1 MDAGVNYP
9 WFSYGWDFGPAP
21 PGWRAGSDPD
31 WVPHI
36 RQDLQYLAALGIS
49 VVRWFVLGDGL
60 TYGTG
65 PDAPKLDRFA
75 PGDGAGWRFG
85 PPALASEFTEHF
97 EAVLESFAAQSTGP
111 HPVRLLPVLADYK
124 FCEPG
129 AWPVVNTD
137 PALGREVADSGW
149 VKGGR
154 VEAITSN
161 RRQFI
166 EQALQ
171 PLLRLSSDYK
181 DAIYAWDIF
190 NEPEWVTNGWHPDR
204 RAGHPVDESDM
215 RAFLE
220 DSMSAI
226 RQAGFNSTIGFGMIE
241 TIRQTGL
248 YADIN
253 QFHHYTDGSRS
264 LERDPFDPRH
274 PGIIGE
280 FATSAKQDTWPEL
293 RQRSQRTLERLKL
306 AQSQGYALALAW
318 SFRAED
324 RHTAWTPQAE
334 NDIECFTQ
342 GRNCPPVS
350 QAGGTT
356 HPAPAQ

>member
-21 PGWRAGSDPD
+21 PGWRSGDDPA
-31 WVPHI
+31 WVTRIGPH
-36 RQDLQYLAALGIS
+36 LQHLSAIGIS
-49 VVRWFVLGDGL
+49 VVRWFILGDGL
-60 TYGTG
+60 TYGSG
-65 PDAPKLDRFA
+65 PDAPKPVRLA
-75 PGDGAGWRFG
+75 TGETAGWRFD
-85 PPALASEFTEHF
+85 PPALAREFEEHF
-97 EAVLESFAAQSTGP
+97 EAVLQNFAATSAQS

-129 AWPVVNTD
+129 EWPVSRQDTGSPQGVPD
-137 PALGREVADSGW
+137 EGW

-161 RRQFI
+161 RQPFI
-166 EQALQ
+166 EQVLR
-171 PLLRLSSDYK
+171 PLLRLSSGYR

-190 NEPEWVTNGWHPDR
+190 NEPEWVTSGWHPGR
-204 RAGHPVDESDM
+204 RNDHPVAETEM

-220 DSMSAI
+220 DSIAAV
-226 RQAGFNSTIGFGMIE
+226 RETGFKPTIGFGMIE
-241 TIRQTGL
+241 TIRQTCL

-253 QFHHYTDGSRS
+253 QFHHYTDGSRF
-264 LERDPFDPRH
+264 LEPDPFDPRY

-280 FATSAKQDTWPEL
+280 FATSTAEDTWPEL
-293 RQRSQRTLERLKL
+293 RQRGQRVLERLKL
-306 AQSQGYALALAW
+306 AERQGYALALPW

-324 RHTAWTPQAE
+324 RHTAWTCQTE

-342 GRNCPPVS
+342 GRNCP
-350 QAGGTT
+350 
-356 HPAPAQ
+356 

>member
-21 PGWRAGSDPD
+21 PGWRTGNEPD

-36 RQDLQYLAALGIS
+36 GQDLEHLAALGIS
-49 VVRWFVLGDGL
+49 VVRWFILGDGL
-60 TYGTG
+60 SYGTG
-65 PDAPKLDRFA
+65 ADAPKQDRLA
-75 PGDGAGWRFG
+75 PGDGAGWRFE
-85 PPALASEFTEHF
+85 PPALASEFSEHF
-97 EAVLESFAAQSTGP
+97 EAVLQSFAPHAAGP

-129 AWPVVNTD
+129 AWPVVSED
-137 PALGREVADSGW
+137 SALRQEVPDSGW

-154 VEAITSN
+154 AEAITTN
-161 RRQFI
+161 RPQFI
-166 EQALQ
+166 EQVLQ
-171 PLLRLSSDYK
+171 PLLRLSSGYK

-190 NEPEWVTNGWHPDR
+190 NEPEWVTNGWHPDGR
-204 RAGHPVDESDM
+204 TDHPVNESDM

-241 TIRQTGL
+241 TIGQTGL

-253 QFHHYTDGSRS
+253 QFHHYSGGSRS

-274 PGIIGE
+274 PGVIGE
-280 FATSAKQDTWPEL
+280 FATSTAEDTWPEL
-293 RQRSQRTLERLKL
+293 RERGQRILERLKL

-324 RHTAWTPQAE
+324 RHTAWTTQAE

-342 GRNCPPVS
+342 GRNC
-350 QAGGTT
+350 
-356 HPAPAQ
+356 H

>member
-1 MDAGVNYP
+1 MDTGVNYP
-9 WFSYGWDFGPAP
+9 WFSYGWDFGPGP
-21 PGWRAGSDPD
+21 PGWRTGNDPD

-36 RQDLQYLAALGIS
+36 GQHLQHLAALGIS
-49 VVRWFVLGDGL
+49 VVRWFILGDGL

-65 PDAPKLDRFA
+65 PEAPKLDPSAPRDGARWRFA
-75 PGDGAGWRFG
+75 P
-85 PPALASEFTEHF
+85 PALPSQFSEDF
-97 EAVLESFAAQSTGP
+97 EAMLQSFAAQSTGQ
-111 HPVRLLPVLADYK
+111 HAVRLLPVLADYK

-129 AWPVVNTD
+129 VWPVVKQD
-137 PALGREVADSGW
+137 PALRQEVPDDGW

-154 VEAITSN
+154 VEAVTTG

-166 EQALQ
+166 EQVLW
-171 PLLRLSSDYK
+171 PLLRLSSGYK
-181 DAIYAWDIF
+181 DAIYAWEVF

-204 RAGHPVDESDM
+204 RTDHPVDEIEM

-220 DSMSAI
+220 DGMSAI

-241 TIRQTGL
+241 TIRQSGL
-248 YADIN
+248 HADIN
-253 QFHHYTDGSRS
+253 QFHHYTGGSRS
-264 LERDPFDPRH
+264 LEQNPFDPRH

-280 FATSAKQDTWPEL
+280 FATSTAEDTWPEL
-293 RQRSQRTLERLKL
+293 RERSQRILERLKF
-306 AQSQGYALALAW
+306 AQSQGYALALPW

-342 GRNCPPVS
+342 GRNCP
-350 QAGGTT
+350 
-356 HPAPAQ
+356 

>member
-21 PGWRAGSDPD
+21 PGWRRGNDPA

-36 RQDLQYLAALGIS
+36 GQHLQHLAAIGIS
-49 VVRWFVLGDGL
+49 VVRWFILGDGL

-65 PDAPKLDRFA
+65 HDAPKLDPFA
-75 PGDGAGWRFG
+75 TRDRVSWRFG
-85 PPALASEFTEHF
+85 PPALAREFQEHF
-97 EAVLESFAAQSTGP
+97 EAVLQSFAAQRTGP

-129 AWPVVNTD
+129 AWPVGRED
-137 PALGREVADSGW
+137 PALRQVVRDRGW

-154 VEAITSN
+154 VEAITTN
-161 RRQFI
+161 RRRFI
-166 EQALQ
+166 EQVLR
-171 PLLRLSSDYK
+171 PLLRLSSGYRDV
-181 DAIYAWDIF
+181 IYAWDVF

-204 RAGHPVDESDM
+204 RNDHPVNGSEM

-226 RQAGFNSTIGFGMIE
+226 RHAGFKSTIGFSMIE
-241 TIRQTGL
+241 TIRQTRL
-248 YADIN
+248 YADVN
-253 QFHHYTDGSRS
+253 QFHHYTNGSRL
-264 LERDPFDPRH
+264 LERNPFDPRH

-280 FATSAKQDTWPEL
+280 FATSTAEDIWPEL
-293 RQRSQRTLERLKL
+293 RQRSQRILERLKL
-306 AQSQGYALALAW
+306 AKSQGYVLALAW
-318 SFRAED
+318 SFQAAD
-324 RHTAWTPQAE
+324 RHTSWTLQAE

-342 GRNCPPVS
+342 GRNC
-350 QAGGTT
+350 
-356 HPAPAQ
+356 H

>member
-21 PGWRAGSDPD
+21 SGWRSGNDPA

-36 RQDLQYLAALGIS
+36 GQHLQHMAALGIS
-49 VVRWFVLGDGL
+49 VIRWFILGDGL

-65 PDAPKLDRFA
+65 PDAPKLDPFA
-75 PGDGAGWRFG
+75 TRERAGWRFG
-85 PPALASEFTEHF
+85 PPPLAREFQEHF
-97 EAVLESFAAQSTGP
+97 EALLQIFAAQSAGP
-111 HPVRLLPVLADYK
+111 HPVRLLPVLVDYK

-129 AWPVVNTD
+129 TWPVDKEN
-137 PALGREVADSGW
+137 PALSQRIPDAGW

-154 VEAITSN
+154 VEAITAN
-161 RRQFI
+161 RGRFI
-166 EQALQ
+166 EQVLW
-171 PLLRLSSDYK
+171 PLLRLSSGYR
-181 DAIYAWDIF
+181 DAIYAWDVF
-190 NEPEWVTNGWHPDR
+190 NEPEWVTSGWHPDR
-204 RAGHPVDESDM
+204 RNDHPVSESEM

-226 RQAGFNSTIGFGMIE
+226 RQAGFKATIGFSVMD
-241 TIRQTGL
+241 TIRQTRV

-264 LERDPFDPRH
+264 LERSPFDPRH

-280 FATSAKQDTWPEL
+280 FATSTAEDTWPEL
-293 RQRSQRTLERLKL
+293 RQRSQRILERLRL
-306 AQSQGYALALAW
+306 AESQGYVLALAW
-318 SFRAED
+318 SFQATD
-324 RHTAWTPQAE
+324 RHTSWTLQAE

-342 GRNCPPVS
+342 GRNCR
-350 QAGGTT
+350 
-356 HPAPAQ
+356 

>member
-9 WFSYGWDFGPAP
+9 WFSYGWDFGTAP
-21 PGWRAGSDPD
+21 PGWRSGNDPA
-31 WVPHI
+31 WAPHLDQQL
-36 RQDLQYLAALGIS
+36 RHLAAIGIS
-49 VVRWFVLGDGL
+49 VVRWFILGDGL

-75 PGDGAGWRFG
+75 TRDSADWSFD
-85 PPALASEFTEHF
+85 PPALAREFQEHF
-97 EAVLESFAAQSTGP
+97 EAVLQCFAARSTEP
-111 HPVRLLPVLADYK
+111 RPVRLLPVLADYK

-129 AWPVVNTD
+129 VWPVWRED
-137 PALGREVADSGW
+137 PALRGGVPDEGW

-154 VEAITSN
+154 AEAVTTN
-161 RRQFI
+161 RQRFI
-166 EQALQ
+166 EQVLR
-171 PLLRLSSDYK
+171 PLLQLSSGYR

-190 NEPEWVTNGWHPDR
+190 NEPEWVTNGWHPDCR
-204 RAGHPVDESDM
+204 NDHAVNESEM

-226 RQAGFNSTIGFGMIE
+226 RQAGFKSTIGFNMIE

-253 QFHHYTDGSRS
+253 QFHHYTDGSRF
-264 LERDPFDPRH
+264 LEPNPFDPRY

-280 FATSAKQDTWPEL
+280 FATSTAEDTWPEL
-293 RQRSQRTLERLKL
+293 RQRSQRIFERLKL
-306 AQSQGYALALAW
+306 AKRQGYALALAW
-318 SFRAED
+318 SLQAED
-324 RHTAWTPQAE
+324 RHSSWTPQVE

-342 GRNCPPVS
+342 GRSC
-350 QAGGTT
+350 
-356 HPAPAQ
+356 H